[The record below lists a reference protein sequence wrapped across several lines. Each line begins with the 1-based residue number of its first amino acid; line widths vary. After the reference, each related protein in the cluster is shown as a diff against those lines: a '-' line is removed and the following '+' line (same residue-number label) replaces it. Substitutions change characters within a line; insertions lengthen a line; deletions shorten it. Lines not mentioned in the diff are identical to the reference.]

1 MYEQKSF
8 SDKLKSF
15 DIYRK
20 LGSTYLQPSCTGAIL
35 TLCTLIITLY
45 LFIFEFSFY
54 FATSSKTQ
62 MLVDTSRDSN
72 QINVNLDITLFK
84 YPCSIISLDIADKIG
99 SHSFN
104 SDNQLSKIELN
115 KNKEETN
122 PYTPV
127 QLSGED
133 FFNKVKK
140 DFQEMKGCRLTGTFQ
155 VTRVPG
161 NFHISSHPYANVIQ
175 RLQNEDKNFYIDL
188 SHKIGHLSFGE
199 KENEKQTDEYLGAVH
214 PLDGKERADNR
225 ENNIFEYYLNIVPSK
240 FVNLDKKEFNTFQYT
255 ANSHIDKGQRNFP
268 AIFFRMDIS
277 PILVKKEEIKPD
289 YSNAVIH
296 VCAIVGG
303 MYSIAYIIDLILEKL
318 LGFRKNDK
326 KVGTDK

>member
-1 MYEQKSF
+1 MYEQKTF
-8 SDKLKSF
+8 SDKLRSL

-20 LGSTYLQPSCTGAIL
+20 LGTTYLQPSCTGAIL
-35 TLCTLIITLY
+35 TLFTLIITLY
-45 LFIFEFSFY
+45 LFLFEFSYY
-54 FATSSKTQ
+54 FSKTSKTQ
-62 MLVDTSRDSN
+62 MLVDTSRNSN

-104 SDNQLSKIELN
+104 SDNKLSKIELN

-122 PYTPV
+122 PYKSS
-127 QLSGED
+127 QLSNED
-133 FFNKVKK
+133 FFNKVKN
-140 DFQEMKGCRLTGTFQ
+140 DFKEMKGCRLTGTFQ

-161 NFHISSHPYANVIQ
+161 NFHISSHPYAHIIQ

-188 SHKIGHLSFGE
+188 SHKIGHLSFGDKETE
-199 KENEKQTDEYLGAVH
+199 KETDKQLSAVH

-225 ENNIFEYYLNIVPSK
+225 DNNIFEYYLNIVPSQ
-240 FVNLDKKEFNTFQYT
+240 FVNLDKKEFNTYQYT
-255 ANSHIDKGQRNFP
+255 ANSHIDKAPRNFP

-303 MYSIAYIIDLILEKL
+303 MYSLAYIIDLILEKL
-318 LGFRKNDK
+318 LGFGKKDK
-326 KVGTDK
+326 KVGMDK